1 VKEISNSTD
10 TMNRIQQLL
19 LVPVFFLLITA
30 CGGPLA
36 MNPLLEEATAD
47 FESAAQDSSILV
59 YAPVALVEAE
69 EELERSR
76 NLWESKEDRNLVE
89 HHAYLAKQK
98 TAIAIETAKLN
109 SAQKEIEQAEPQR
122 QQVLIDIRRQQAER
136 AEQRAEVA
144 LDEARRE
151 REEAERARSRAE
163 ELAARVNELEAQ
175 QTERGLVLTL
185 GDVLFDFD
193 RSELKP
199 GGQRAVAELARFLD
213 EYPERNVM
221 IEGFTDSVGSE
232 EYNQNLSLRRA
243 NSVRRALIDRGI
255 SSNRIETVGYGVR
268 YPVASNQTESGR
280 QQNRRVEVIISDQT
294 GSIPE
299 REN

>member
-1 VKEISNSTD
+1 MKMMRRFLTIPG
-10 TMNRIQQLL
+10 LL
-19 LVPVFFLLITA
+19 LLLTA
-30 CGGPLA
+30 CSGPLA
-36 MNPLLEEATAD
+36 MNPLLEEAESEFETA
-47 FESAAQDSSILV
+47 SQDSSILV

-76 NLWESKEDRNLVE
+76 SLWEAEADRTLVD

-98 TAIAIETAKLN
+98 TAIARETANLN
-109 SAQKEIEQAEPQR
+109 QAQVEIERAEPERQR
-122 QQVLIDIRRQQAER
+122 VLIDIRRDQAQR
-136 AEQRAEVA
+136 AEQRAEQA
-144 LDEARRE
+144 LEEARRE
-151 REEAERARSRAE
+151 REEAERARQRAE
-163 ELAARVNELEAQ
+163 ELADRVNELEAQ

-193 RSELKP
+193 RAELQA
-199 GGQRAVAELARFLD
+199 GGQRAVAELARFLE

-243 NSVRRALIDRGI
+243 NSVQRALINRGI
-255 SSNRIETVGYGVR
+255 SSSRIGTVGYGVR
-268 YPVASNQTESGR
+268 YPVATNQTESGR
-280 QQNRRVEVIISDQT
+280 QQNRRVEVIISDQS

-299 REN
+299 RRN

>member
-1 VKEISNSTD
+1 MKIIKRLLT
-10 TMNRIQQLL
+10 IPGLFLL
-19 LVPVFFLLITA
+19 LTA
-30 CGGPLA
+30 CSGPIA
-36 MNPLLEEATAD
+36 MTPLLEEAESEFETA
-47 FESAAQDSSILV
+47 SQDSSVLV

-76 NLWESKEDRNLVE
+76 TLWEAKADRTLID

-98 TAIAIETAKLN
+98 TAIARETANLN
-109 SAQKEIEQAEPQR
+109 KAQVEIERAEPDRQR
-122 QQVLIDIRRQQAER
+122 VLIDIRRNQAEN
-136 AEQRAEVA
+136 AEQRAELA
-144 LDEARRE
+144 LEEARRE
-151 REEAERARSRAE
+151 RLEAERARERAE

-193 RSELKP
+193 RAELQS

-213 EYPERNVM
+213 EYPERNVI

-232 EYNQNLSLRRA
+232 EYNQNLSQRRA
-243 NSVRRALIDRGI
+243 NSVQKALINRGI
-255 SSNRIETVGYGVR
+255 SSNRIRTVGYGVR
-268 YPVASNQTESGR
+268 YPVATNQTESGR
-280 QQNRRVEVIISDQT
+280 QQNRRVEVIISDQS

-299 REN
+299 RRN

>member
-1 VKEISNSTD
+1 MMK
-10 TMNRIQQLL
+10 MRQLL
-19 LVPVFFLLITA
+19 IIPGLFLLLTA
-30 CGGPLA
+30 CSGPLA
-36 MNPLLEEATAD
+36 MTPMLEEAESE
-47 FESAAQDSSILV
+47 FETVSQDSSVLV

-76 NLWESKEDRNLVE
+76 TLWEAKADRTLID

-98 TAIAIETAKLN
+98 AAIARETANLN
-109 SAQKEIEQAEPQR
+109 KAQVEIERAEPERQR
-122 QQVLIDIRRQQAER
+122 VLIDIRRDQAQR
-136 AEQRAEVA
+136 AEQRAEQA
-144 LDEARRE
+144 LEEARHE
-151 REEAERARSRAE
+151 REEAERARQRAE
-163 ELAARVNELEAQ
+163 ELAERVNELEAQ

-193 RSELKP
+193 RAELQA
-199 GGQRAVAELARFLD
+199 GGQRAVAELARFLE

-243 NSVRRALIDRGI
+243 NSVQRALINRGI
-255 SSNRIETVGYGVR
+255 SSDRIGTVGYGVR
-268 YPVASNQTESGR
+268 YPVATNQTESGR
-280 QQNRRVEVIISDQT
+280 QQNRRVEVIISDQS

-299 REN
+299 RRN

>member
-1 VKEISNSTD
+1 MKRMT
-10 TMNRIQQLL
+10 RLL
-19 LVPVFFLLITA
+19 TIPGLLILFTA

-36 MNPLLEEATAD
+36 MNPMLEEAENEFSTA
-47 FESAAQDSSILV
+47 SQDSSILV

-76 NLWESKEDRNLVE
+76 MLWEAKADRTLIE

-98 TAIAIETAKLN
+98 TKIARETASLN
-109 SAQKEIEQAEPQR
+109 QAQVEIERAEPERQR
-122 QQVLIDIRRQQAER
+122 VLIDIRRNQAMQ
-136 AEQRAEVA
+136 AEQRAEQA
-144 LDEARRE
+144 LEEARHE
-151 REEAERARSRAE
+151 REEAEKARTRAE
-163 ELAARVNELEAQ
+163 ELAQRVNELEAQ

-193 RSELKP
+193 RAELQP

-255 SSNRIETVGYGVR
+255 SSSRIETIGYGVR
-268 YPVASNQTESGR
+268 YPVATNQTESGR

-294 GSIPE
+294 GSIPV